1 MEVRIES
8 NEAISR
14 LLPEI
19 IERLGPETITSAHHQ
34 KVKTLAKQLHLATAK
49 PYPTIYD
56 ELKTV
61 FEKGRIEDLLE
72 EEWGQ
77 VENWFRGQIERA
89 KGKLRR
95 T

>member
-1 MEVRIES
+1 MEARIES

-19 IERLGPETITSAHHQ
+19 IERLGPETITPEHHQ
-34 KVKTLAKQLHLATAK
+34 KVKAFAKQLHLAIGK

-72 EEWGQ
+72 EEWEQ
-77 VENWFRGQIERA
+77 VEKWFRVQIERA
-89 KGKLRR
+89 KGKPRR
-95 T
+95 S